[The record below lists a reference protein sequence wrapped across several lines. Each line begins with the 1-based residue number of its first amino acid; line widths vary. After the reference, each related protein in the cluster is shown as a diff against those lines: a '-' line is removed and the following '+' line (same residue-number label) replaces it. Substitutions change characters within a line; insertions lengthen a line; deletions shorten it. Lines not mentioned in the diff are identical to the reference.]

1 VSDAPVR
8 LAAPAKV
15 NLFLRVLAR
24 EADGYHGIETLF
36 CLLDLAD
43 EVEVSRTGAPGV
55 TIEVE
60 GGIDVGPA
68 QENLAVRAA
77 HAVLD
82 ATGRRFGVHIRLVKR
97 IPTQAGL
104 GGGSS
109 DAAAA
114 LAAVNQLAGNA
125 VPRHELLQFA
135 ARLGSD
141 VPFLFSGAPL
151 ALAWGHGERMLR
163 LPPLPAAPAL
173 LVTPPA
179 RIPTAEAYEW
189 LHRARQAQARRG
201 AVALDLDALRTWGD
215 IGRMAGNDFE
225 SPVFSREPSVRA
237 AFDALVLTHPLVCRL
252 SGSGST
258 VFAVFRSARDRD
270 DARMMLGG
278 RHGEVRAVMTAG
290 PMPAVAGSRAAL

>member
-1 VSDAPVR
+1 MSADPVR
-8 LAAPAKV
+8 VLAPAKV

-43 EVEVSRTGAPGV
+43 ELEVTRTEAPGV
-55 TIEVE
+55 TIDVE
-60 GGIDVGPA
+60 GDVDTGPPD
-68 QENLAVRAA
+68 ENLAVRAA

-82 ATGRRFGVHIRLVKR
+82 ATGRRFGVHLRLAKR
-97 IPTQAGL
+97 IPARAGL

-114 LAAVNQLAGNA
+114 LTAVNQLANNA

-141 VPFLFSGAPL
+141 VPFFFAGA
-151 ALAWGHGERMLR
+151 ALAIGWGHGERLLR
-163 LPPLPAAPAL
+163 LPPLPPAPVL
-173 LVTPPA
+173 LVTPP
-179 RIPTAEAYEW
+179 IPIGTAEAYRWVDE
-189 LHRARQAQARRG
+189 ARRDQG
-201 AVALDLDALRTWGD
+201 RRGGVVLDPGVLRSWGD

-225 SPVFSREPSVRA
+225 SPVFSHAPAVRS
-237 AFDALVLTHPLVCRL
+237 AFEALVLTRPLLCRL

-258 VFAVFRSARDRD
+258 VFAVYRSQRDRD
-270 DARMMLGG
+270 DARMMLGMK
-278 RHGEVRAVMTAG
+278 HGEVRSAMTA
-290 PMPAVAGSRAAL
+290 A